1 MVVTKEAAV
10 SPNPLPAS
18 DQENITADPIVEDDN
33 ATEADLASIRTY
45 SSVSLSE
52 SITEYRRIHG
62 RTYTQ
67 KTDYWGPNDER
78 QNQGLDLAHYWET
91 LLLGDKLFLAPIG
104 DSPKE
109 VLDVGTGTGIWAI
122 DFADGFPS
130 AEVTG
135 VDISPIQPGWVPPNC
150 KFHIDDIEK
159 PWTWPAEHFDFVH
172 VKHLEGSVA
181 DWPRL
186 YGRAFTHL
194 KPGGYIELREVD
206 IEGRSQTLGELD
218 DGHIY
223 KRWAKV
229 MLEAMGRLGKTGTQ
243 ARDHGIARNL
253 ASAGFVDVVEKKW
266 SAPIG
271 RWPRDPVLKEIGAC
285 HLQFLDESLEGFGTF
300 LLKEVMRWGDPEI
313 LAFMGEMRKAL
324 KDPRLQSYL
333 TLHLVYARK
342 PERSEETQEKAVT
355 AAVA

>member
-1 MVVTKEAAV
+1 M
-10 SPNPLPAS
+10 
-18 DQENITADPIVEDDN
+18 
-33 ATEADLASIRTY
+33 
-45 SSVSLSE
+45 
-52 SITEYRRIHG
+52 
-62 RTYTQ
+62 
-67 KTDYWGPNDER
+67 
-78 QNQGLDLAHYWET
+78 
-91 LLLGDKLFLAPIG
+91 
-104 DSPKE
+104 
-109 VLDVGTGTGIWAI
+109 
-122 DFADGFPS
+122 
-130 AEVTG
+130 
-135 VDISPIQPGWVPPNC
+135 
-150 KFHIDDIEK
+150 
-159 PWTWPAEHFDFVH
+159 H

-253 ASAGFVDVVEKKW
+253 ASAGFVDIVEKKW

-300 LLKEVMRWGDPEI
+300 LLKEVMRWGDPDI

-324 KDPRLQSYL
+324 KNPRLQSYL
-333 TLHLVYARK
+333 TL
-342 PERSEETQEKAVT
+342 
-355 AAVA
+355 